1 GVWGSPVGYRGP
13 CSGRPWAR
21 PRAACIASPC
31 RAASRGAGSTGPA
44 WGSCRRRPWRAAVM
58 SEQLEQERSRIQEAD
73 DTIRQLQDALA
84 KARARVD
91 QAEDRSTRLN
101 RDLCVIYHLADI
113 PTAGDVVEAVAA
125 LKRQRDEAQEK
136 THQ

>member
-1 GVWGSPVGYRGP
+1 
-13 CSGRPWAR
+13 
-21 PRAACIASPC
+21 
-31 RAASRGAGSTGPA
+31 
-44 WGSCRRRPWRAAVM
+44 M

-84 KARARVD
+84 KARARMD
-91 QAEDRSTRLN
+91 QAEDRSIRLN

-125 LKRQRDEAQEK
+125 LKRQRDEAQEEA
-136 THQ
+136 HQLRRQLKQAKDEAYLERWRREEAERLETGRASVWDLPLCCVYG